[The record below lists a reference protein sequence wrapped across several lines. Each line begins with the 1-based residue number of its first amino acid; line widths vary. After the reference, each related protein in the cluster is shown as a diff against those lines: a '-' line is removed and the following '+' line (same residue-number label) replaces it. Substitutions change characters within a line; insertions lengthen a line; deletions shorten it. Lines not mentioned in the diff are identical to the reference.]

1 MFAMGAVWY
10 FWTITTYGV
19 NVPSGLFLP
28 GMIVGC
34 SLGDLYTALIADN
47 GLCSPE
53 HAADHRVTY
62 VILGMGA
69 MLAGYTRMTYSLV
82 VVTMETTM
90 NVNMFIPIVIAVGMS
105 NYVGG
110 LFNRSLYERAVR
122 AKQMPIII
130 NHVPHC
136 NRLLRAEKIM
146 CREVHSLQVVDTVE
160 NIQKACQTRHSAFPV
175 LNKTGRVVG
184 LISKNFLI
192 VLIANKAFYQNKKGI
207 QNQEKAFSSKG
218 SVAQYDSVNYVNP
231 SSDES
236 GGAKKLLGDTA
247 LKSNYHYEDPV
258 DTLDY
263 DCFPVDDTKV
273 ILSWRY
279 FRSDFKGLDKQLDSE
294 TNPICEKHPE
304 QLVDLREYM
313 IEHPEQCTQLDFL
326 PKIVA
331 RFRHL
336 HLRHLIVTNPFS
348 GHAHGIITRGDIFNW
363 MPL

>member
-160 NIQKACQTRHSAFPV
+160 NI
-175 LNKTGRVVG
+175 
-184 LISKNFLI
+184 
-192 VLIANKAFYQNKKGI
+192 
-207 QNQEKAFSSKG
+207 
-218 SVAQYDSVNYVNP
+218 
-231 SSDES
+231 
-236 GGAKKLLGDTA
+236 
-247 LKSNYHYEDPV
+247 
-258 DTLDY
+258 
-263 DCFPVDDTKV
+263 
-273 ILSWRY
+273 
-279 FRSDFKGLDKQLDSE
+279 
-294 TNPICEKHPE
+294 
-304 QLVDLREYM
+304 
-313 IEHPEQCTQLDFL
+313 
-326 PKIVA
+326 
-331 RFRHL
+331 
-336 HLRHLIVTNPFS
+336 
-348 GHAHGIITRGDIFNW
+348 
-363 MPL
+363 